1 MWRAFSQ
8 NDLNFTTNYSDNRWA
23 SEWFVIGMN
32 DQNIEIGIEFHTT
45 YKQVPP
51 NHCSVR
57 GLNVFGSSIDG
68 QASPA
73 HMR

>member
-1 MWRAFSQ
+1 M
-8 NDLNFTTNYSDNRWA
+8 
-23 SEWFVIGMN
+23 IGMN